1 MAVNID
7 LPRKEIRRE
16 ILEDKKNITHD
27 VIHSLLVSSD
37 DYSRAELTEK
47 ITDELVHI
55 FTYKPKR
62 KQA

>member
-7 LPRKEIRRE
+7 LPRKEVKRE
-16 ILEDKKNITHD
+16 ILEDKKSVAHE
-27 VIHSLLVSSD
+27 VIHSILVCSA
-37 DYSRAELTEK
+37 DYSRAELEER